1 MKNTPLLNTLDQ
13 QTSPLG
19 RPYRQIQVRRNLQM
33 PQKWVGRELKSCW
46 IYTFR
51 YTDEQGGMFEVHED
65 YYGITKIVKKSLVEP

>member
-1 MKNTPLLNTLDQ
+1 MSSNRLFPRLDTLDTQ
-13 QTSPLG
+13 VGSLG

-33 PQKWVGRELKSCW
+33 PQKWVGRELRSCW

-65 YYGITKIVKKSLVEP
+65 HLGQLKIVK